1 MKKRSKKYVAAL
13 AKVDRTKFYSIE
25 ESIKL
30 VKDACFAKFD
40 ETIDLSFRLGIDPR
54 HADQMVR
61 GALSLPAG
69 TGKTVRIAVITAGEK
84 LKEFLSK

>member
-1 MKKRSKKYVAAL
+1 MNRWGVCYEEEIKKYVATL

-40 ETIDLSFRLGIDPR
+40 ETIDLRFVWELIK
-54 HADQMVR
+54 AC
-61 GALSLPAG
+61 
-69 TGKTVRIAVITAGEK
+69 
-84 LKEFLSK
+84 